1 MTTSSSLLRKSW
13 YWPLLRERLWA
24 EWTADLIQNGTFC
37 VVSHTSHHFLQSLW
51 GEKSKTCR
59 NWIVSAFGLKFGFTK
74 AFPLNSSEICFDW
87 EQGLTPL
94 DSKFLRIIFLQHN
107 LQDKLWQNA
116 GLCPGFEFLKFFL
129 WSDWKYL
136 SLAGWK
142 VVKSPWQA
150 SKTGYSWPPWKVM

>member
-1 MTTSSSLLRKSW
+1 MVLTTAEGKALGRMDCWSDSEWDLL
-13 YWPLLRERLWA
+13 
-24 EWTADLIQNGTFC
+24 C
-37 VVSHTSHHFLQSLW
+37 CVSHFSSFSTKPL
-51 GEKSKTCR
+51 GEKKSKTCR

-94 DSKFLRIIFLQHN
+94 DSKFLRIMFLQHN
-107 LQDKLWQNA
+107 LQDELWQNA

-129 WSDWKYL
+129 RSDWKYL

-150 SKTGYSWPPWKVM
+150 SKTGYSWSPQKVM